1 MERELTKA
9 TQEVSNMTKK
19 LTELKEDHDK
29 LIETEAAIMVK
40 YQIIRQKKA
49 NAKTNSA
56 TVDNAIQE
64 LKEKIQIQVDVKN
77 DHRRARAVLRKE
89 RIKTTNLIDKQLK
102 KLSAESEHELQV
114 WRQFLEKTMTNKKR
128 VFWNF

>member
-102 KLSAESEHELQV
+102 KLSTESEQELQV
-114 WRQFLEKTMTNKKR
+114 CRQFLEKNMINKKR
-128 VFWNF
+128 FFWNF

>member
-102 KLSAESEHELQV
+102 KLSTESEQELQV
-114 WRQFLEKTMTNKKR
+114 CRQFLEKNMTNKKR